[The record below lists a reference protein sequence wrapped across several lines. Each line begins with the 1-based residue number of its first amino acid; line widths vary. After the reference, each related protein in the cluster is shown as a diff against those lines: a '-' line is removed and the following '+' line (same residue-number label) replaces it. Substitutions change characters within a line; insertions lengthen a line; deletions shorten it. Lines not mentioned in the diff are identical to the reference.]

1 MSDFDFNIDNYQLS
15 DLLNLFKI
23 THNLTKDE
31 LRKAK
36 QMVLSSHP
44 DKSKL
49 PSEYFIFFKR
59 AYERLHQIYIFKNK
73 SEKTS
78 YNTNTTYSADDDED
92 EKEERKIL
100 LEKIKGKDFNKWF
113 NKMFEKNKAD
123 TDDHGYGDWLKSDED
138 CDTTVATNKEQMNRA
153 IESRKKHIRDL
164 VVHRDVEDYSSGG
177 GYNIID
183 SGADNFGS
191 SLFSKLGYDDLKHAH
206 SESVIPVTEE
216 DYTKRE
222 KFNSENDIKEYRN
235 QQDLTPLSNKQALDY
250 LANKESLQNFN
261 SADRA
266 YKLAQQSEEFAKKNK
281 EWWSQ
286 LKQLTD

>member
-1 MSDFDFNIDNYQLS
+1 MSDFDFNIDNYELS

-31 LRKAK
+31 LKKAK

-44 DKSKL
+44 DKSRL
-49 PSEYFIFFKR
+49 SSDYFIFFKR
-59 AYERLHQIYIFKNK
+59 AYERVLQIYIFKNK

-78 YNTNTTYSADDDED
+78 YNTNTTYSADEDED
-92 EKEERKIL
+92 EKKERKIL
-100 LEKIKGKDFNKWF
+100 LDKIKGKDFNKWF

-123 TDDHGYGDWLKSDED
+123 TEEQGYGEWLKSDED
-138 CDTTVATNKEQMNRA
+138 CDTTVANNKEQMNRA
-153 IESRKKHIRDL
+153 IESRKKRIRDL
-164 VVHRDVEDYSSGG
+164 VVHKDVEESSTGG
-177 GYNIID
+177 GYNIMD
-183 SGADNFGS
+183 SGSETFGS

-222 KFNSENDIKEYRN
+222 KFNSENEIKQHRD
-235 QQDLTPLSNKQALDY
+235 QQILTPLSNQQALDY

-266 YKLAQQSEEFAKKNK
+266 YKLAQQSEEYARKNK